1 MLAPVDPL
9 QFRSAL
15 GTFATGVTVITTR
28 GPRGELV
35 GNTANSFN
43 AVSLDP
49 PLILWSL
56 GKSALSFK
64 AYLSTDHFAVN
75 VLREG
80 QEELSARFARQLGDK
95 WEGLEYETW
104 ETGCPILPNVL
115 AVFECKTAYTYQGGD
130 HVIFVGEVLK
140 YDFDPHGKPLVF
152 WRGGYCQVG
161 DAGTTPAA

>member
-1 MLAPVDPL
+1 MLAPVDPR

-49 PLILWSL
+49 PLVLWSL
-56 GKSALSFK
+56 GKSALSIK
-64 AYLSTDHFAVN
+64 AYLSTDHFVVN

-140 YDFDPHGKPLVF
+140 YDFDPHGRPLVF
-152 WRGGYCQVG
+152 WRGGYCHVG
-161 DAGTTPAA
+161 ETGPAPAA